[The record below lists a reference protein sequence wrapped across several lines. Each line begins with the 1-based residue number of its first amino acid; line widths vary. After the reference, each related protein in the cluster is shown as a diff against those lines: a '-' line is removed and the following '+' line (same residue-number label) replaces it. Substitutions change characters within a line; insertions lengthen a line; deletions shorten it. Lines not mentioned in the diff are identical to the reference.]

1 MTPEALTQRHPV
13 VLVAGGTGGHV
24 FPAEALAAELRARGH
39 TLALFTDQ
47 RGVAWSGALGNVA
60 THAIRAGRVSG
71 VSLMGRLR
79 GIADLALGGLQSRR
93 LLARLQPSVVVGFGG
108 YASVSAMMAASTIGV
123 PTVIHEQNALI
134 GRANR
139 LLAPRVTAIATSF
152 TEVERLRA
160 EDAPKVV
167 FTGNPVRK
175 AVRVL
180 REPPFTL
187 PDRSKK
193 LNLLVTGGS
202 QGATVFSRI
211 LPNAIANLPR
221 EVRDR
226 IGLAQQCRKE
236 DIEKVRAAYAA
247 IGFKA
252 DLAPFFADLAE
263 RLGQAHLVICRS
275 GASTCAELTTAGR
288 PAVLV
293 PYPHAADDHQM
304 ANARALEAAGGAE
317 VIPESDFTADL
328 LAARLKLMVEQPGH
342 LGSMAEAARSVGHAD
357 AAGNLAMLV
366 EGLVEMQFN
375 APGRAAA

>member
-1 MTPEALTQRHPV
+1 MTPEAITQRHPV

-24 FPAEALAAELRARGH
+24 FPAEALAAELRSRGH

-47 RGVAWSGALGNVA
+47 RGVAWSGALGNVV
-60 THAIRAGRVSG
+60 THSIRAGRVSG
-71 VSLMGRLR
+71 VSLIGRLR
-79 GIADLALGGLQSRR
+79 GMADLALGGLQSRR
-93 LLARLQPSVVVGFGG
+93 LLARLQPSMVVGFGG

-152 TEVERLRA
+152 PEVERLRA
-160 EDAPKVV
+160 EDEPKTV
-167 FTGNPVRK
+167 FTGNPVRE
-175 AVRVL
+175 AVRTL
-180 REPPFTL
+180 RDMPFSL
-187 PDRSKK
+187 PDRGAK

-211 LPNAIANLPR
+211 VPDAIANLTQEAR
-221 EVRDR
+221 AR
-226 IGLAQQCRKE
+226 INLAQQCRKE
-236 DIEKVRAAYAA
+236 DIEDVRAAYAA
-247 IGFKA
+247 IGLKV
-252 DLAPFFADLAE
+252 DLAPFFDDLAE

-304 ANARALEAAGGAE
+304 ANARAVETAGGAE

-328 LAARLKLMVEQPGH
+328 LAARLKLMIEQPGH
-342 LGSMAEAARSVGHAD
+342 LGSMAGAARNAGHAD
-357 AAGNLAMLV
+357 AAGNLALLV
-366 EGLVEMQFN
+366 EGLVEMQFSE
-375 APGRAAA
+375 PGRAAA